1 MKKYQLSKEDYIK
14 EKELHIERLELDNL
28 IAFEYYKPHI
38 QFLINSFNT
47 EYKWD
52 DMFDINDAENRIV
65 NGDTLFIL
73 YYDSKEI
80 GYVWFKE
87 IDKNNCYLYNLYVTN
102 IVSRPDGAPNWFI
115 NKVSS
120 VMLKHYKKIQCEC
133 EDWHHS
139 AQNIFISNGFVLI

>member
-73 YYDSKEI
+73 YYDSKES
-80 GYVWFKE
+80 GYVWFK
-87 IDKNNCYLYNLYVTN
+87 
-102 IVSRPDGAPNWFI
+102 
-115 NKVSS
+115 
-120 VMLKHYKKIQCEC
+120 
-133 EDWHHS
+133 
-139 AQNIFISNGFVLI
+139 